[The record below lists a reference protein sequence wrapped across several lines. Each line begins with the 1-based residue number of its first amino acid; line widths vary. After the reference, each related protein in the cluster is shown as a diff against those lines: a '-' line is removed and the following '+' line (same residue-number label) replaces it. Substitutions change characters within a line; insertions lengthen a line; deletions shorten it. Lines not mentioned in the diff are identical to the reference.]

1 MSTRDTLTALF
12 ETGGVP
18 TGEDFAALVHAAT
31 DATTVSEVSTWTS
44 PLGTSVSWIHAG
56 KMFSF
61 WSHGVTTGPLTL
73 TDAWLP
79 WATTADVPPL
89 AAYQGEPML
98 ELLNVEM
105 DDQIAP
111 VGYLQIS
118 DEGFHIR
125 GIVGELTIP
134 AGAKFIANKM
144 LVLDVPDPA

>member
-1 MSTRDTLTALF
+1 
-12 ETGGVP
+12 
-18 TGEDFAALVHAAT
+18 
-31 DATTVSEVSTWTS
+31 
-44 PLGTSVSWIHAG
+44 
-56 KMFSF
+56 
-61 WSHGVTTGPLTL
+61 
-73 TDAWLP
+73 
-79 WATTADVPPL
+79 
-89 AAYQGEPML
+89 ML

-144 LVLDVPDPA
+144 LILDVPDPA